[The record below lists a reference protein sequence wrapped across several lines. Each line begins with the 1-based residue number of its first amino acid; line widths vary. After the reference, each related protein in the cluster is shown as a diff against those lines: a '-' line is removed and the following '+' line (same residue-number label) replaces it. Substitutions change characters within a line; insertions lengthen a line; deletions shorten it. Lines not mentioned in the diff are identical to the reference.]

1 MCLTILLSTPT
12 SSQNSEMKLCVCA
25 LNSQISLTR
34 DSQLQTYRLYSVSKT
49 DNQFKA
55 SKPQPDSQLLV
66 SSSKHSQEQKLLVN
80 SEPHNTIKVYPDPQ
94 VDGPVKATRDMI
106 SIHRHTL
113 IFTLSHKT
121 VYAHSIKMVYTY
133 IRSYMLIIHP

>member
-12 SSQNSEMKLCVCA
+12 SSQNSEMKLCVCV

-34 DSQLQTYRLYSVSKT
+34 GSQLQTYRLYSVSKT

-55 SKPQPDSQLLV
+55 SKPQPDSQLSV

-80 SEPHNTIKVYPDPQ
+80 SEPHNTIKVYPEPQ
-94 VDGPVKATRDMI
+94 VDGPVKATRDI
-106 SIHRHTL
+106 STHRHTL

-133 IRSYMLIIHP
+133 IHSYMLLIRP